1 MLCYSGGVTSTAYET
16 RNGPHPLALK
26 TPTPSLDELT
36 QLSLDYLVQNPE
48 QLGEFMVQ
56 TGLDP
61 QSLRRLVG
69 TSEFAHGLLDYV
81 VQNEPLLLAVA
92 SAAQLR
98 PESIMTVW
106 ARHHAPR
113 D

>member
-1 MLCYSGGVTSTAYET
+1 M
-16 RNGPHPLALK
+16 ALK
-26 TPTPSLDELT
+26 TPTPSLDELA
-36 QLSLDYLVQNPE
+36 QMSLDYLVHNPE

-69 TSEFAHGLLDYV
+69 TAEFAHGLLDYV
-81 VQNEPLLLAVA
+81 VQNEPLLLAIA
-92 SAAQLR
+92 GAAQLK

-113 D
+113 E